1 MICFQVREQ
10 SSQFSKNIRD
20 ARDGKKERVL
30 KAMEAELKEKI
41 DSEVNTMVQEMEEEV
56 LTCLTKFGGAH
67 AKADQENEENYETT
81 RHQELLKNRKKAE
94 RLGKDALKELK
105 VHRQQSCVEQNK
117 KLLLRKQAL
126 DTEAVRSAYVASL
139 PPVKVVQETVKE
151 DPPKVI
157 RFDKS
162 TLFQSEYVIKD
173 KVVEPVISPKVP
185 KYLIYTCALC

>member
-1 MICFQVREQ
+1 M
-10 SSQFSKNIRD
+10 
-20 ARDGKKERVL
+20 
-30 KAMEAELKEKI
+30 
-41 DSEVNTMVQEMEEEV
+41 
-56 LTCLTKFGGAH
+56 
-67 AKADQENEENYETT
+67 
-81 RHQELLKNRKKAE
+81 LKNRKKAE

-162 TLFQSEYVIKD
+162 TLFQTEYVIKD

>member
-1 MICFQVREQ
+1 M
-10 SSQFSKNIRD
+10 
-20 ARDGKKERVL
+20 
-30 KAMEAELKEKI
+30 
-41 DSEVNTMVQEMEEEV
+41 
-56 LTCLTKFGGAH
+56 
-67 AKADQENEENYETT
+67 
-81 RHQELLKNRKKAE
+81 LKNRKKAE

-162 TLFQSEYVIKD
+162 TLFQTEYVIKD

-185 KYLIYTCALC
+185 KYLIYACAHFVKLHFPSRMQGKQHFFLRSKIWSWLEKWKRKNMKMTRK